1 MPPPHRLLKALSFS
15 SNLTRR
21 TYTTKKPKPTMQTPD
36 QPSKSGAMTPGTIA
50 KQLSMLDLPAPTGL
64 KLSTSNLQ
72 SSANPDS
79 ALSPFSDATTDT
91 GDISGPEPEAI
102 VQARH
107 KARSESMSKQLSE
120 RLAQMKLPQPERI
133 FGPEEGGS
141 SASREDNG
149 GKQGVSADDWEKVKL
164 ADEVPE
170 AVKEPKRMTHSRH
183 TSRAEPAL
191 PRTPTIPE
199 AEEISAPVTVKEQKI
214 TPFDVEGGVD
224 ASGRELAIDY
234 EKITKRFGATLISQE
249 LLERFERL
257 TGQRPHP
264 LLRRGT
270 FYSHRDFNLILDR
283 YERGQPFYL
292 YTGRGPSSDSMHMGH
307 LVPFMFTAYLQRVF
321 NVPLVIQIT
330 DDEKYLLERDA
341 KKQQE
346 LMKKIKAKKPLDL
359 LRYYKK
365 MGQDNIKDI
374 IACGVIP
381 EKTFI
386 FSDLNTVSGVFYENV
401 NLISKTITLSQS
413 RNIFGFS
420 DSDNVGMFHFAAV
433 QATPSFCNSFPQIF
447 GTRDDIPALIPCAID
462 QDPYFLLTRDSA
474 DRLGYKKPALL
485 HAKFLPALQGAGTKM
500 SASKEN
506 TAIFMT
512 DDAKKIAKKIKS
524 HAFSGGGA
532 TKEDHEKYGGN
543 PDVDIAYQYL
553 SFFEEDDAKMEKL
566 ASEYKKGTLSTR
578 EMKEACIEK
587 LQEVV
592 GEFQKNRAAVTDE
605 VLQYFQD
612 PTRKI
617 DPRPKAKVTSEPA
630 PAATSVPGV
639 GAV

>member
-1 MPPPHRLLKALSFS
+1 MLPAPRLFKAFTTTLSRLIPKNSPHTPP
-15 SNLTRR
+15 
-21 TYTTKKPKPTMQTPD
+21 MQAPD
-36 QPSKSGAMTPGTIA
+36 RPSQSGTMTPGAIA
-50 KQLSMLDLPAPTGL
+50 SELSKLDLPAPTHL
-64 KLSTSNLQ
+64 HLNTKNLPPPK
-72 SSANPDS
+72 ND
-79 ALSPFSDATTDT
+79 PFSPQSADTTDT

-107 KARSESMSKQLSE
+107 KARSESMSEQLSE
-120 RLAQMKLPQPERI
+120 KFSNMKFPQPERI
-133 FGPEEGGS
+133 FGPNEGGS
-141 SASREDNG
+141 QSAQEHNG
-149 GKQGVSADDWEKVKL
+149 GRAGVSAEDWDKIKL

-170 AVKEPKRMTHSRH
+170 AVKEPTRMTHSRH
-183 TSRAEPAL
+183 GSRVEPST
-191 PRTPTIPE
+191 PKEPTIKETPE
-199 AEEISAPVTVKEQKI
+199 PSAAGAKEQKI
-214 TPFDVEGGVD
+214 TPFDVEAGVD
-224 ASGRELAIDY
+224 AEGKLLAIDY
-234 EKITKRFGATLISQE
+234 DKITKRFGANIIQQD

-257 TGQRPHP
+257 TGQKPHP
-264 LLRRGT
+264 LMRRGT

-283 YERGQPFYL
+283 YEKGQPFYL

-321 NVPLVIQIT
+321 NVPLVIQVT

-341 KKQQE
+341 KKQAD
-346 LMKKIKAKKPLDL
+346 LMKKNKIKKPIDL
-359 LRYYKK
+359 LRHYKK
-365 MGQDNIKDI
+365 MGQENIRDI

-386 FSDLNTVSGVFYENV
+386 FSDLNNVSGTFYENV
-401 NLISKTITLSQS
+401 VLISKTITLSQS
-413 RNIFGFS
+413 KNVFGFA
-420 DSDNVGMFHFAAV
+420 DSDNVGMYHFAAV

-485 HAKFLPALQGAGTKM
+485 HSKFLPALQGAGTKM
-500 SASKEN
+500 SASKDH

-532 TKEDHEKYGGN
+532 SKEIHERDGGN

-553 SFFEEDDAKMEKL
+553 TYFEEDDAKMERL
-566 ASEYKKGTLSTR
+566 ANEYRAGTLSTSQ
-578 EMKEACIEK
+578 MKEACIEK

-592 GEFQKNRAAVTDE
+592 AEFQKNRALVTDE

-617 DPRPKAKVTSEPA
+617 DPRPKARDAAAADSAA
-630 PAATSVPGV
+630 PAATSVPG
-639 GAV
+639 APSA